1 MKDNSTI
8 TNDEDESKEVKDSKG
23 KAFMLSTVDNPYSP
37 FTQFEEWYA
46 FDELKGYGTLST
58 MAYLITTSQE
68 LSMVDQEEAIDDV
81 INDMMKYD
89 FFDRYIKVY
98 ED

>member
-1 MKDNSTI
+1 MKDNSL
-8 TNDEDESKEVKDSKG
+8 TNQMLHTSVSDSNGKK

-37 FTQFEEWYA
+37 FTQFQEWYA

-68 LSMVDQEEAIDDV
+68 LSENDQEEAIDDV
-81 INDMMKYD
+81 INEMMQYD
-89 FFDRYIKVY
+89 FLDHYIKVY
-98 ED
+98 EE